1 MGNIMLLLKTAV
13 RAAAVIVGVAAS
25 TAAYAV
31 TTTYTVNTLEA
42 GLADANAGD
51 GICQTAT
58 PGECTLRAALEEIN
72 AAPASP
78 GDDFVVVFDT
88 ALAGDIQPTA
98 AGQRMITTA
107 LGNTRV
113 DDYLGQGAFYH
124 VNARRPVVIDLDN
137 RIGVTQ
143 QNDLEYAAFFVQSN
157 DVEIRNFQNAAK
169 RNVVGGGFENVAGIV
184 GAASAFVVA
193 GSRVTIRN
201 GLSSDQATD
210 AMEACVSLVDGASDI
225 RIEDYYCRGS
235 AVFGLYI
242 DEDAIVSNI
251 TLNRFETQDGVRF
264 SDIWLTGGAAPDVRT
279 VINGLTITDSEFRSN
294 ANQSTLTLRANA
306 TLNDFSISGSRF
318 LGTNLPG
325 ITVDP
330 SAELGTTLVE
340 NNVST
345 DTGFFF
351 GTDVSVT
358 HAGTLTLRGNTLS
371 GNLSDAIFLQSPTS
385 GTVIENNQFLNQ
397 RGAGLVAGVRIAT
410 GAAGT
415 DNVIRNNVF
424 DQASPVTDPPAP
436 VNRFAIW
443 MRANPNGP
451 GGSGGSGWSI
461 LNNAVRNIFGADFGP
476 IYNDGDGNTLIAGNT
491 FGDGTRGAVVPDPA
505 PENDD
510 SFFVVNA
517 DTFSNGKIQT
527 WRPTGAAFSGVSIRA
542 SFAPVDPPRPGNTA
556 PTSPVFIDVYYTATD
571 KAETYL
577 GRIPGMHS
585 TETTFEFTSTAT
597 SGAIRAQVTDADGRS
612 SQYSGAI
619 ALEQGLNAGA
629 DDDGDGLPNGAECVI
644 NALGIPQLCPDSD
657 GDGTPNFLDADDD
670 NDGIPTAA
678 ECPNGSPCVNTD
690 GDLQPN
696 HLDLDSDDDGISD
709 AQECPAQ
716 ACRDTDG
723 DGLANV
729 IDLDSDGDALPDS
742 VECPDSGACA
752 DVDGNGVEDYLEP
765 PLPIVVRGTGGG
777 SFGHLTLLA
786 LGGLALLR
794 RRGAL
799 SIAGLLGITAPFA
812 AQADG
817 HDSLW
822 SRFYVG
828 AKVGAVFTNFDDK
841 DLTRSL
847 QDAGFNLQAES
858 DKSDKLGYGAW
869 VGYALTRQ
877 LGLELSYTT
886 GADERVRY
894 SGSTVADLEA
904 VLDVASPHLTG
915 YGNTYLTRLR
925 YHHELSDRWFLS
937 PHVGVGI
944 TRTRE
949 SVTSGD
955 RRARHKDTSFAWS
968 AGAGVHYA
976 LTPDWSVGVG
986 ADVYGG
992 ANDNA
997 YAVVSALLEWRVPSA
1012 FRRHG
1017 YAHPIEEPVQVVPAP
1032 APAPAP
1038 LPGLAVPAAPVAE
1051 APAAPV
1057 ADLPAIGLQG
1067 VVFETDSDRLGPASR
1082 PILDQAAVALV
1093 ADLRRRPAQ
1102 RFEVGGHTD
1111 ATGRD
1116 ARNRAL
1122 SQARADAVKRYLVD
1136 KGVPADRLVAVG
1148 YGSAQAIAA
1157 NDSAAGRAANRRVEL
1172 KRID

>member
-1 MGNIMLLLKTAV
+1 MHLLKTAV
-13 RAAAVIVGVAAS
+13 RAAAVVVGVGCS

-31 TTTYTVNTLEA
+31 TTTYTVNTLAA

-58 PGECTLRAALEEIN
+58 AGECSLRAALEEIN
-72 AAPASP
+72 AAPASI
-78 GDDFVVVFDT
+78 GDDFAVVFDG

-98 AGQRMITTA
+98 AAQRMITTT
-107 LGNTRV
+107 LGNTRFN
-113 DDYLGQGAFYH
+113 DYLGLGAFYH
-124 VNARRPVVIDLDN
+124 VNALRPVVIDFDN

-143 QNDLEYAAFFVQSN
+143 QNDLEYAAFFVQSD
-157 DVEIRNFQNAAK
+157 DVVIQNFQNDAK
-169 RNVVGGGFENVAGIV
+169 RDVVGGGFANVAGIV
-184 GAASAFVVA
+184 GAASAFVVG

-210 AMEACVSLVDGASDI
+210 AMESCVSLIDGASDI
-225 RIEDYYCRGS
+225 LVEDYYCRGS
-235 AVFGLYI
+235 AGFGLFI
-242 DEDAIVSNI
+242 DEDASVSNI
-251 TLNRFETQDGVRF
+251 TLNRFETEDGLRF
-264 SDIWLTGGAAPDVRT
+264 ADIWITGGLAADDRT
-279 VINGLTITDSEFRSN
+279 IVDGLTITDSEFRSS
-294 ANQSTLTLRANA
+294 ANQSTVTVRANS
-306 TLNDFSISGSRF
+306 TLNGLSISGSRF
-318 LGTNLPG
+318 LGANLPG

-330 SAELGTTLVE
+330 NAELGTTRIE

-345 DTGFFF
+345 GTGYFF
-351 GTDVSVT
+351 GTDVNVT
-358 HAGTLTLRGNTLS
+358 HTGTLTIRGNTLT
-371 GNLSDAIFLQSPTS
+371 GNLSDAVFLQSPTS

-397 RGAGLVAGVRIAT
+397 RSASLVAGVRIAT
-410 GAAGT
+410 GASGT
-415 DNVIRNNVF
+415 NNVIRNNVF

-451 GGSGGSGWSI
+451 AGSGNSGWSI
-461 LNNAVRNIFGADFGP
+461 LNNTVRNIFGTDFGP
-476 IYNDGDGNTLIAGNT
+476 IYNDGDNNTLISGNT

-510 SFFVVNA
+510 SFFVVNV

-527 WRPTGAAFSGVSIRA
+527 WRPTGAVFSGVSIRA

-556 PTSPVFIDVYYTATD
+556 PTTPVFIDVYYTATD

-585 TETTFEFTSTAT
+585 AETTFEFTSTAT
-597 SGAIRAQVTDADGRS
+597 TGAIRAQVTDAEGRS
-612 SQYSGAI
+612 SQYSGAV
-619 ALEQGLNAGA
+619 ALQEGLNAGA
-629 DDDGDGLPNGAECVI
+629 DDDGDGLPNGAECTISV
-644 NALGIPQLCPDSD
+644 LGVPLLCPDSD
-657 GDGTPNFLDADDD
+657 GDGIRDFQDPDDD
-670 NDGIPTAA
+670 NDGIPTRT
-678 ECPNGSPCVNTD
+678 ECPTGSPCVNTD
-690 GDLQPN
+690 GDMQPN
-696 HLDLDSDDDGISD
+696 HLDLDSDNDGILD

-716 ACRDTDG
+716 VCRDTDG
-723 DGLANV
+723 DGVANY
-729 IDLDSDGDALPDS
+729 IDIDSDGDGLSDNA
-742 VECPDSGACA
+742 ECPDSGACA
-752 DVDGNGVEDYLEP
+752 DVDGNGVQDYLEL

-799 SIAGLLGITAPFA
+799 PLAGLLGIAAPFA

-828 AKVGAVFTNFDDK
+828 AKVGAVFTNFDDG
-841 DLTRSL
+841 DVTEAL
-847 QDAGFNLQAES
+847 QEAGYNLQAES
-858 DKSDKLGYGAW
+858 DKSDKLGYGGW
-869 VGYALTRQ
+869 LGYALTRN

-894 SGSTVADLEA
+894 TGSTVGDLEA

-915 YGNTYLTRLR
+915 FGDTYLTRLR
-925 YHHELSDRWFLS
+925 YHHELSERWFLS
-937 PHVGVGI
+937 PRVGVGV

-955 RRARHKDTSFAWS
+955 RRARQTDTSFAWA

-976 LTPDWSVGVG
+976 LSPDWSVGVG

-997 YAVVSALLEWRVPSA
+997 YAIVSAQLEWRVPSA
-1012 FRRHG
+1012 FRPRSHVQ
-1017 YAHPIEEPVQVVPAP
+1017 AIDPPVQVIPAPVPAP
-1032 APAPAP
+1032 VAPPATP
-1038 LPGLAVPAAPVAE
+1038 PPAPVAE
-1051 APAAPV
+1051 APAEPVASAPV
-1057 ADLPAIGLQG
+1057 IALNG
-1067 VVFETDSDRLGPASR
+1067 VVFESDSDRLGAQSR
-1082 PILDQAAVALV
+1082 PILDQAAVAV
-1093 ADLRRRPAQ
+1093 MAALRSRPEQ

-1111 ATGRD
+1111 SSGRD
-1116 ARNRAL
+1116 ARNVAL
-1122 SQARADAVKRYLVD
+1122 SQGRANTVKRYLVD

-1148 YGSAQAIAA
+1148 HGSAQAIAS
-1157 NDSAAGRAANRRVEL
+1157 NDTVEGRAANRRVEL
-1172 KRID
+1172 RALD